1 MFRPVTRLLLSLVL
15 AVSAARGAAEDVGH
29 LPPLLTA
36 TVGTGGTPADTDDD
50 T

>member
-1 MFRPVTRLLLSLVL
+1 MFRPVTRFLLAL
-15 AVSAARGAAEDVGH
+15 ALAFSAARGAAEDVGH

-36 TVGTGGTPADTDDD
+36 TVCTGETPAATDDD

>member
-1 MFRPVTRLLLSLVL
+1 MFRPVTRLLLALVL

-36 TVGTGGTPADTDDD
+36 TVGAGGTPADTNDD

>member
-1 MFRPVTRLLLSLVL
+1 MFRLVTRLLLAL
-15 AVSAARGAAEDVGH
+15 ALAFSAAWGGAEDVGH

-36 TVGTGGTPADTDDD
+36 TVGGGGTPAYMDDD